1 MTLSATAVSP
11 PRNGSRIALTIV
23 GAVVALLAVVAL
35 VGGGALVVMNETQR
49 DTDGFYASGA
59 KTLATPTNALT
70 SDNLDFGTDTP
81 DWLFRKGRL
90 GTIRVTATGTPGKPI
105 FVGVARESQVD
116 AYLRGV
122 AHDEITDFEF
132 RPFSVTS
139 TRRPGTGTPAAPTT
153 ESFWAAT
160 ASGTGRQTATWTRT
174 RRQLGRC
181 RHERRRRTRCRNR
194 RQPRRQGRFP
204 ALARIRPTRGRRN
217 SRRRC
222 RCPDL
227 PRRPHRP
234 RKRWR
239 DIVSDSA
246 LSQPSVAGDRQSGLV
261 ARIAA
266 AAWNETVF
274 ARVAIGVVALHVLDD
289 NFLQPNPG
297 TSAADHLLSGLVP
310 LAILVVLAWLYPR
323 LRAGARAAVAMTVG
337 LSGITFGVPG
347 AYYLQHGA
355 ASGDHYSGL
364 LTIVAS
370 AALLL
375 SAPVI
380 LWKSRRSGG
389 SRRRRYLRRMLPAV
403 AAPLLIFF
411 IVFPV
416 GYSYIY
422 THTGRTATT
431 PDLRV
436 PYERVTVTTSDS
448 LELAGSYVPSKNRAA
463 VILFPGATRSNEA
476 RMLIRHG
483 YGVLL
488 LDPRGQGRSEGD
500 TVRWAGDRDLLG
512 AVDFLR
518 SRADVDPHRIGGFGF
533 SVGGEILLE
542 AAAQSNGLKA
552 VVSEGAGI
560 RLGEALEKKDGV
572 SAPNGCSGGR

>member
-1 MTLSATAVSP
+1 M
-11 PRNGSRIALTIV
+11 
-23 GAVVALLAVVAL
+23 
-35 VGGGALVVMNETQR
+35 
-49 DTDGFYASGA
+49 
-59 KTLATPTNALT
+59 
-70 SDNLDFGTDTP
+70 
-81 DWLFRKGRL
+81 
-90 GTIRVTATGTPGKPI
+90 
-105 FVGVARESQVD
+105 
-116 AYLRGV
+116 
-122 AHDEITDFEF
+122 
-132 RPFSVTS
+132 
-139 TRRPGTGTPAAPTT
+139 
-153 ESFWAAT
+153 
-160 ASGTGRQTATWTRT
+160 
-174 RRQLGRC
+174 
-181 RHERRRRTRCRNR
+181 
-194 RQPRRQGRFP
+194 
-204 ALARIRPTRGRRN
+204 
-217 SRRRC
+217 
-222 RCPDL
+222 
-227 PRRPHRP
+227 
-234 RKRWR
+234 
-239 DIVSDSA
+239 SDSA
-246 LSQPSVAGDRQSGLV
+246 LSQPAVPGDRRSGLV

-266 AAWNETVF
+266 AAWSETVF

-297 TSAADHLLSGLVP
+297 TSAGDHLASGLVP

-337 LSGITFGVPG
+337 AIGITFGVPG

-355 ASGDHYSGL
+355 ASGDHYTGL
-364 LTIVAS
+364 LAIVAS

-380 LWKSRRSGG
+380 LWRSRRSGG
-389 SRRRRYLRRMLPAV
+389 SRRRRYLRRLLPVVAV
-403 AAPLLIFF
+403 PLLFVF

-518 SRADVDPHRIGGFGF
+518 TRADVDPHRIGGFGF

-560 RLGEALEKKDGV
+560 RLGEGLEKKDGV
-572 SAPNGCSGGR
+572 SGVEKLLWGPMSTVMTAAATVFSNHGPPPPISARIGLIAPRSVLLIYADPGMGGENTRQAGFYAAAQQPKAMWKVPGAKHTGGLVAQPADYEQRVTAFFDRALLEPK